1 MGCTA
6 QQATDNKQ
14 QGSVSAMWTAVLVLA
29 LVATLHPVR
38 IAIIVLLLSRPR
50 PLQNLLTYWTG
61 SLIVG
66 VPALLVPIMV
76 VQFTPIFRSFAH
88 DLANPAS
95 AASHGVRHTQLVNG
109 VMMLSIAAL
118 MTVRLLWRARQQA
131 HLPTSGGNTS
141 TQVLDSHTPAAISPL
156 PGRAQGAPTEDGSA
170 IRRLLGLAQNAW
182 KSLWAAWENGSLWF
196 ALVAGLI
203 MVPADGI
210 IFVLI
215 VIMGSGAAIG
225 TQVSAA
231 IVFVAGWL
239 AVAEVIFVAYLVAPA
254 ETQAA
259 LRLLHDW
266 MQTHRRQVPAAVCA
280 AAGFSMVV
288 KGMGII

>member
-1 MGCTA
+1 
-6 QQATDNKQ
+6 
-14 QGSVSAMWTAVLVLA
+14 MWTAVLVLA

-95 AASHGVRHTQLVNG
+95 AASHSVRHTQLVNG

-131 HLPTSGGNTS
+131 RLPASGGNTS
-141 TQVLDSHTPAAISPL
+141 TQMLDSHTPAAISPL

-170 IRRLLGLAQNAW
+170 IRRLLGRAHNVW

-239 AVAEVIFVAYLVAPA
+239 AVAEVIFVTYLVAPA
-254 ETQAA
+254 KTQAA
-259 LRLLHDW
+259 LGLLHDW
-266 MQTHRRQVPAAVCA
+266 VQTHRRQVPAAIVA
-280 AAGFSMVV
+280 TAGFSMVV

>member
-1 MGCTA
+1 
-6 QQATDNKQ
+6 
-14 QGSVSAMWTAVLVLA
+14 MWTAVLVLA

-38 IAIIVLLLSRPR
+38 IAMIVLLLSRPR

-66 VPALLVPIMV
+66 VPALLVPLMV
-76 VQFTPIFRSFAH
+76 VQFTPIFRSFTH

-95 AASHGVRHTQLVNG
+95 AASHSIRHSQLVNG
-109 VMMLSIAAL
+109 VLLLAIAAL

-141 TQVLDSHTPAAISPL
+141 TQVPDSNTPAAISPL
-156 PGRAQGAPTEDGSA
+156 SGRAQGAPTEDRSARSA
-170 IRRLLGLAQNAW
+170 IWRLIGRAHNAW

-196 ALVAGLI
+196 ALVLGLI
-203 MVPADGI
+203 MAPADGI

-239 AVAEVIFVAYLVAPA
+239 AVAEVIFVTYLVAPA
-254 ETQAA
+254 KTQAV
-259 LRLLHDW
+259 LGLLHGW
-266 MQTHRRQVPAAVCA
+266 MQTHRRQVPAAITAV
-280 AAGFSMVV
+280 AGFSMVV